1 MCEQKMNT
9 KKEEVMTGEV
19 GRELLVFSASSV
31 DSIRRAEPALIGK
44 GGKAA
49 GKKRRS

>member
-1 MCEQKMNT
+1 MNT
-9 KKEEVMTGEV
+9 RKEEVMTGV
-19 GRELLVFSASSV
+19 VDRELLVFSVSSV
-31 DSIRRAEPALIGK
+31 GSIRRAEPALIGK